1 MYRWQRRWH
10 RQMLGCQEA
19 NGCRVA
25 EEAKAPFQ
33 TYVVHS
39 RAGRDGVS
47 VHLNRMGR
55 TCGHYASALMHHP
68 TTG

>member
-1 MYRWQRRWH
+1 MVAGWQRKPR
-10 RQMLGCQEA
+10 R
-19 NGCRVA
+19 
-25 EEAKAPFQ
+25 PFQ

-68 TTG
+68 TTRVVRRHTKALGEVIYSA